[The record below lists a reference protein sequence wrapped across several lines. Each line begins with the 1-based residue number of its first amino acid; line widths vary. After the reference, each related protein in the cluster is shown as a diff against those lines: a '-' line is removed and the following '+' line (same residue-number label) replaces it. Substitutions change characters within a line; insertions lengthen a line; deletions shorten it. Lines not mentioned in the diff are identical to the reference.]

1 MKKRFSF
8 SSAQELRASTS
19 SADALHHRVWP
30 GMLILDEVFYG
41 HTLMYCGIT
50 GAGKSSL
57 SLDVMKTALR
67 TPHTGGQYAQ

>member
-8 SSAQELRASTS
+8 SCAHKQPASAS

-41 HTLMYCGIT
+41 HTFMYCGIT
-50 GAGKSSL
+50 GASKSSL

-67 TPHTGGQYAQ
+67 TPYAGGQYAQ